1 MNNAEKK
8 RLAKIAQRQLNAKLR
23 LERKLADGVR
33 AFIKRQ
39 NEQAVRY
46 AEQFRNRLD
55 ASINEPIIRQILK
68 DHYTE
73 VSNYFTPHVIS
84 EINAELSRNGI
95 DTVDKN
101 DPALLAALA
110 LFISSES
117 EAGAM
122 RFVDRSNRDI
132 AAAFSGENTIEH
144 AGELLDSVTIRRSQA
159 MAAEHTQRAA
169 EGSKAEMA
177 NAANSLVHGSLFL
190 AGAAM
195 EREKTWMTRMDKAVR
210 DIHANALFQTVAAHL
225 PFFVGGEQL
234 MFPGDQSLG
243 ASMRNIANCR
253 CSAIYSFRIV

>member
-1 MNNAEKK
+1 MNESEKK
-8 RLAKIAQRQLNAKLR
+8 RLAKIAQQQLNAKLR
-23 LERKLADGVR
+23 FERKLADGVR

-73 VSNYFTPHVIS
+73 VSNYFTPHVIG

-95 DTVDKN
+95 ETVDKN

-110 LFISSES
+110 LFISRES
-117 EAGAM
+117 EAGVM
-122 RFVDRSNRDI
+122 RFVERSNRDI
-132 AAAFSGENTIEH
+132 AAAFGGENTTEQ
-144 AGELLDSVTIRRSQA
+144 AWELLDSVTIRRSHA
-159 MAAEHTQRAA
+159 LAAEHTQRAA
-169 EGSKAEMA
+169 EGSKAEMST
-177 NAANSLVHGSLFL
+177 AANNLVQGSLFM
-190 AGAAM
+190 AGANM
-195 EREKTWMTRMDKAVR
+195 IREKTWMTRMDKFVR
-210 DIHANALFQTVAAHL
+210 EIHESALFQTVAAHL

-253 CSAIYSFRIV
+253 CSALYSFRII